1 MTTASP
7 DLVCHAKVY
16 DLSLDGTAY
25 LENVY
30 GVSYEMRENQIWT
43 ATFELAI
50 TGDNYDKNQYC
61 LDNHYVELFDVAGT
75 RIELFRIISADS
87 IRKRGQLYMR
97 YKCEHALATL
107 LDKELTEEMNAGPGT
122 GATITALL
130 AMQDTAHWQLGTC
143 SFARNFL
150 HYWIPGTSLLAALW
164 SISGRLYDESWQWT
178 FDTTSH
184 PWTLNL
190 VEPGDDVVAVIDY
203 RLNMQEITRTR
214 GARKIVNRLYPRGNG
229 AGIDELTIMSINIT
243 GAATTAA
250 VEALPDQADV
260 EVASAAGFAG
270 GSHVYLENAGG
281 DWEINDV
288 ASVAGP
294 VLTMDNDLLH
304 TYGIGSICHIGAE
317 YIEDAT
323 SQTTNGIKSYPW
335 KDERYTVAQSLYDA
349 AVARLAILKD
359 PTYTYKAK
367 AIDLAPLID
376 EHEFQLGELVRVRDN
391 ELDILTDDRI
401 TVIKKRDV
409 IGKPQD
415 IEVQVSNKVPTFGD
429 SMGNI
434 IYADDLDGVSSGGY
448 YSKVYSTQVLA
459 GKILLSGVPGGLIGS
474 MPNPPAAAGAYLSA
488 EYIGIHDGTNWITYM
503 DNAARLI
510 ADDGSG
516 DAYFKWDPTLI
527 GAAKL
532 QIKGTVTIDGG
543 VSITELTAGT
553 LAVAMNV
560 NTGGYIKSNNYAL
573 HSAGW
578 KIFPDGSAEFN
589 DVYVRGTLNATD
601 VSTGTLTIAGGT
613 GVHLT
618 IATDFSMSGYW
629 TYNVK
634 GLVADATIPLNVL
647 EKTLDL
653 ETNVWIGY
661 GVDPW
666 AVADTSRLGLGQN
679 AVLRGHTNLTL
690 DAQAG
695 EIWIKAGV
703 DVDVDADGDITIDAD
718 GNIKMGSLPTSN
730 PSVAGALY
738 TTTGFVRISA
748 G

>member
-1 MTTASP
+1 MATASTTQI
-7 DLVCHAKVY
+7 CHAKVY
-16 DLSLDGTAY
+16 DLNMDGTAF
-25 LENVY
+25 LDKVY
-30 GVSYEMRENQIWT
+30 GVSYEMRENEIWT
-43 ATFELAI
+43 AAFELAI

-87 IRKRGQLYMR
+87 VRKRGQLYMR

-107 LDKELTEEMNAGPGT
+107 LDKSLDTEMNAGPGT
-122 GATITALL
+122 TATINALL

-150 HYWIPGTSLLAALW
+150 HYWTTETSLLAALW
-164 SISGRLYDESWQWT
+164 SISGRLYDETWQWT
-178 FDTTSH
+178 FDTTSY

-203 RLNMQEITRTR
+203 RLNMQEIKRTR
-214 GARKIVNRLYPRGNG
+214 AAGSIVNKIYPRGNG
-229 AGIDELTIMSINIT
+229 AGVDELTIMSINIT

-250 VEALPDQADV
+250 AEALPDQADV

-270 GSHVYLENAGG
+270 GSHVYLENAAGE
-281 DWEINDV
+281 WEINDV
-288 ASVAGP
+288 ASVLGS
-294 VLTMDNDLLH
+294 VLTMDDDLLH
-304 TYGIGSICHIGAE
+304 TYGIGSVCHIGAE

-349 AVARLAILKD
+349 AIARLAVLKD
-359 PTYTYKAK
+359 PSYTYKAK

-415 IEVQVSNKVPTFGD
+415 IEVQVSNKVSTFGD

-448 YSKVYSTQVLA
+448 YSKVYTTQIYA
-459 GKILLSGVPGGLIGS
+459 GKILLSAVPGGALGS
-474 MPNPPAAAGAYLSA
+474 MPNPPTAAGAYISA
-488 EYIGIHDGTNWITYM
+488 EYIGIHNGTKWITYM

-516 DAYFKWDPTLI
+516 DAYFRWDPTLI
-527 GAAKL
+527 GSAKL
-532 QIKGTVTIDGG
+532 QIKGDVTIEGG
-543 VSITELTAGT
+543 VSISELTAGDLT
-553 LAVAMNV
+553 VAMNI
-560 NTGGYIKSNNYAL
+560 NTGGYLKSNNYVANT
-573 HSAGW
+573 AGW
-578 KIFPDGSAEFN
+578 KISPTGSAEFY
-589 DVYVRGTLNATD
+589 DVYVRGTLDFSHITRLALSIVEAEIGGGQVTYGKIGASAVHVENLYIDDDINFAGDETYHSINNIDSINFRTATGDPQIESASAYLNIRVSATTYITLSQAAGLALYATD
-601 VSTGTLTIAGGT
+601 AINIHASDDL
-613 GVHLT
+613 LLY
-618 IATDFSMSGYW
+618 AT
-629 TYNVK
+629 
-634 GLVADATIPLNVL
+634 
-647 EKTLDL
+647 
-653 ETNVWIGY
+653 
-661 GVDPW
+661 
-666 AVADTSRLGLGQN
+666 
-679 AVLRGHTNLTL
+679 
-690 DAQAG
+690 
-695 EIWIKAGV
+695 
-703 DVDVDADGDITIDAD
+703 
-718 GNIKMGSLPTSN
+718 GNIILTDIPTSD

-738 TTTGFVRISA
+738 TTLGVVRIST